1 MRFWK
6 ARLTNKRIVE
16 ELRKHIDT
24 NQYGI
29 GYVLMHL
36 TKKLHILPLT
46 HHFFCSLMK
55 FIEIRKGMGLFQTRQ
70 QGHTPES
77 IQDAMLELRAMY
89 PNAGAREMISLLFHE
104 MNMAVSRSV
113 RISILD

>member
-1 MRFWK
+1 
-6 ARLTNKRIVE
+6 
-16 ELRKHIDT
+16 
-24 NQYGI
+24 
-29 GYVLMHL
+29 
-36 TKKLHILPLT
+36 
-46 HHFFCSLMK
+46 MK
-55 FIEIRKGMGLFQTRQ
+55 FIEIRKGMGLFRTRQ